1 MRIKSDYHTNGQLME
16 YIRHTESNVADIYKL
31 RFFICLLDRGLID
44 CFNVLLFVN
53 LCIYIC
59 INIDIHMYIH
69 FKVGTTVHY
78 PFF

>member
-53 LCIYIC
+53 LCIYILEFR
-59 INIDIHMYIH
+59 IS
-69 FKVGTTVHY
+69 KE
-78 PFF
+78 

>member
-44 CFNVLLFVN
+44 CFNVLLPKYN
-53 LCIYIC
+53 YS
-59 INIDIHMYIH
+59 NRQYIH
-69 FKVGTTVHY
+69 HPWCG
-78 PFF
+78 